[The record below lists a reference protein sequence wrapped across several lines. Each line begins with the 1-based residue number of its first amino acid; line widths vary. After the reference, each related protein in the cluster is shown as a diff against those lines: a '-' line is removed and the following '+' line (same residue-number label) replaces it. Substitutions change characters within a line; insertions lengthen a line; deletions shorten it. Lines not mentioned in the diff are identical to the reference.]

1 VDGPALALIVTIVTH
16 LMGAALLVA
25 MLIRMDGSGPG
36 DIRRGWWDDGGPE
49 EPSPEAPDDGPGGRT
64 LPLPDAV
71 PSATR
76 RRSADDT
83 QPLRPRPSRRPE
95 HRPGEPQRVP
105 GRVA

>member
-1 VDGPALALIVTIVTH
+1 MDGPALALIVTIVTH
-16 LMGAALLVA
+16 LMGAAFLVA
-25 MLIRMDGSGPG
+25 MLIRMDGSSAG
-36 DIRRGWWDDGGPE
+36 DIRRDWWDDEGPE
-49 EPSPEAPDDGPGGRT
+49 DPSPAGPEGDPGGRA

-95 HRPGEPQRVP
+95 HRPGGPQRVP